1 MKSIT
6 VHNLDDTM
14 DSLIRKQAHQNGVSL
29 NKAIKT
35 LLKKALGLNRIEQY
49 SNIKGY
55 NDLFGIWNEKDLKL
69 FEKNTSDFE
78 KIDQSDWQ

>member
-6 VHNLDDTM
+6 IHNLDDGV
-14 DSLIRKQAHQNGVSL
+14 DLLIRKQAQQDGLSL
-29 NKAIKT
+29 NKTIKT
-35 LLKKALGLNRIEQY
+35 LLKKALGLSRIKQN
-49 SNIKGY
+49 SNIKDY
-55 NDLFGIWNEKDLKL
+55 KDLFGIWNERDIEL